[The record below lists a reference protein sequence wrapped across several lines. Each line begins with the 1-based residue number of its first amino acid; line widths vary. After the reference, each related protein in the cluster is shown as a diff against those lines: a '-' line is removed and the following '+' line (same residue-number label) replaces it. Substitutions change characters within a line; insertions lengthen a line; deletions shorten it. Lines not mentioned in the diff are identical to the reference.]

1 MGNSFLDKMFDGAE
15 AIVGGLEKS
24 KELAEPYPD
33 EDKDDN
39 VIDVESRD
47 SRGKVV
53 WGVDKEVSTHHLF
66 SDFTTTALCGRH
78 FDASQLI
85 NRKTELDD
93 GNFKCCGGCLRILQ
107 SRYEHG

>member
-1 MGNSFLDKMFDGAE
+1 MGDSFLDKMFDGAE

-24 KELAEPYPD
+24 KELSDPYPD
-33 EDKDDN
+33 DEKQSRI
-39 VIDVESRD
+39 IDVEEDKPAS
-47 SRGKVV
+47 KLL

-78 FDASQLI
+78 FDAGQLI

-107 SRYEHG
+107 SRYERG